1 MSSKIP
7 PVLSLMLALAVAL
20 PVHAAEPD
28 AAPSSRRAAIEQWGQ
43 EGLERVDVRGLD
55 AAFVRP
61 GASLA
66 GYDKIL
72 LAPMQ
77 VSFRRDWG
85 KHSPATVHSRVSPED
100 TQRIR
105 EELAAIVQEE
115 VARELAAGGY
125 TLVTTRGEDVLEVRA
140 EVTNLYI
147 QAPDRTTSSPTR
159 VYALSAGEMSL
170 VAELRDSLS
179 GETAMRAYDHAQAR
193 ESVNM
198 HWITQSENRSEARAA
213 AAAWAR
219 SLREVLEQAR
229 TVKGG

>member
-1 MSSKIP
+1 MSRTTLP
-7 PVLSLMLALAVAL
+7 ALSLLLALAAAM
-20 PVHAAEPD
+20 PVHASD
-28 AAPSSRRAAIEQWGQ
+28 TAPSSRRAAIEQWGE
-43 EGLERVDVRGLD
+43 EGLQRVQVKGID

-66 GYDKIL
+66 GYDKVM
-72 LAPMQ
+72 LAPLQ

-85 KHSPATVHSRVSPED
+85 QPSSSSLNSRVSPRD

-125 TLVTTRGEDVLEVRA
+125 KIVTEPGEDVLEVRA

-147 QAPDRTTSSPTR
+147 QAPERTTTDMTR

-170 VAELRDSLS
+170 VADLRDSLS
-179 GETAMRAYDHAQAR
+179 GETALRAYDHAEAA
-193 ESVNM
+193 ETINM

-213 AAAWAR
+213 AKAWAR
-219 SLREVLEQAR
+219 SLRQVLDQAR
-229 TVKGG
+229 TVRGG